1 MEVDV
6 KSMNFLNMIKK
17 SYFSPG
23 YLQPSTNIFGKFDI
37 VYFLTTSVKV
47 LNMEGATQIER

>member
-23 YLQPSTNIFGKFDI
+23 YLQPSINIFGKFDI